1 MFLLFSLDHLHL
13 ELFVSFTVIF
23 VFLVS
28 LLPCLW
34 ISFIWDSIIDPH
46 HEYETI
52 EVSDS
57 FRNSRELEIS
67 TPRSRHNNYFKN
79 RYYVG
84 TWSSTPSLVLQ
95 LSQINQHELISKDNH
110 FCCCVRHGFY
120 KRGDGYTHCNRWQ

>member
-1 MFLLFSLDHLHL
+1 MFLLFSIDHLHL

-57 FRNSRELEIS
+57 FRNSRELEIAS
-67 TPRSRHNNYFKN
+67 GVRSIYNFDIL
-79 RYYVG
+79 
-84 TWSSTPSLVLQ
+84 P
-95 LSQINQHELISKDNH
+95 
-110 FCCCVRHGFY
+110 
-120 KRGDGYTHCNRWQ
+120 